1 MVELKHIGKLSA
13 TGLKKGLCVLPGS
26 FYFSAV
32 SAALIKDTASPHKL
46 PAFVNSDTYVEDD
59 RYKFF

>member
-1 MVELKHIGKLSA
+1 MELKHVGKLSA
-13 TGLKKGLCVLPGS
+13 TGLEKGLCASSGY

-32 SAALIKDTASPHKL
+32 SAALIKDTVSPRKF